1 MFYFNGVIHQKF
13 TNNITK
19 SQKKVFLFSI
29 KIYNFSIMNSINQ
42 TTKRG
47 MFIFQLMFILLNLN
61 KGYNKKIFK
70 EK

>member
-1 MFYFNGVIHQKF
+1 
-13 TNNITK
+13 
-19 SQKKVFLFSI
+19 
-29 KIYNFSIMNSINQ
+29 MNSINQ

-70 EK
+70 EKTNENNFQFYNLCVHNYIFAETNYLN